1 MPAHSL
7 LLSSIPSEGR
17 AVFSISLRDLVPSA
31 DTRATE
37 GSERAI
43 FLMSAGLC
51 WVTICAGFLSLSLSV
66 GLVGFRPLGAG

>member
-17 AVFSISLRDLVPSA
+17 AVFSISLRDLVTIGKHASE
-31 DTRATE
+31 R
-37 GSERAI
+37 SERARD

-51 WVTICAGFLSLSLSV
+51 RVTICGGF
-66 GLVGFRPLGAG
+66 

>member
-31 DTRATE
+31 DTRASVA
-37 GSERAI
+37 SERAI
-43 FLMSAGLC
+43 FYGARFVLGDYLRGL
-51 WVTICAGFLSLSLSV
+51 
-66 GLVGFRPLGAG
+66 LGWLAERG